1 MFSLAYNLPTTTSN
15 SSKFRRKRYVQTKWI
30 KITSKK
36 VSRNTVDISMKEIT
50 LKKHVEAWWIFRP
63 SKWHQKKYVEATWIF
78 RASKIHRAKYV
89 ETTWIFRPPKLRRK
103 KYVETTW
110 MFQSAKLH
118 QKSIW
123 KWRGNSS
130 KYSRRIYVDLTWNAR
145 WVLVYF

>member
-89 ETTWIFRPPKLRRK
+89 ETTW
-103 KYVETTW
+103 

-118 QKSIW
+118 QKSMR